1 MQEFSNKFNLRL
13 ALPGDENA
21 IHGLITELA
30 VFEKEPLAVINTPN
44 QINIDLFQAKVCQAF
59 VVEDKN
65 LGEVIAFALYFFSY
79 STWKGKCVYL
89 EDLYVKEAYRSE
101 GIGQILFN
109 AVVEVAKEH
118 KVARMDWQVLD
129 WNTPAINFYKKNNAV
144 LDPSW
149 INGRLFFAVN

>member
-1 MQEFSNKFNLRL
+1 MQEFNNKYNLRL
-13 ALPGDENA
+13 ALPGDETA
-21 IHGLITELA
+21 IHGLISELA
-30 VFEKEPLAVINTPN
+30 VFEKEPLAVINTPQ
-44 QINIDLFQAKVCQAF
+44 QIKIDLFQTKVCHAF
-59 VVEDKN
+59 IVEDKN

-89 EDLYVKEAYRSE
+89 EDLYVKDAYRSE
-101 GIGQILFN
+101 GIGQILFD
-109 AVVEVAKEH
+109 AVVEVAKEQ

-149 INGRLFFAVN
+149 INGRFFFEP

>member
-1 MQEFSNKFNLRL
+1 LQEFNNRFILRP
-13 ALPGDENA
+13 ALPGDETA

-30 VFEKEPLAVINTPN
+30 VFEKEPLAVINTPH
-44 QINIDLFQAKVCQAF
+44 QIKIDLFQTKVCFAF

-65 LGEVIAFALYFFSY
+65 LKEVIAFSLYFFSY

-89 EDLYVKEAYRSE
+89 EDLYVKESYRSE
-101 GIGQILFN
+101 GIGQILFD
-109 AVVEVAKEH
+109 AVVAVAREQ

-129 WNTPAINFYKKNNAV
+129 WNAPAIKFYRKNKAV

-149 INGRLFFAVN
+149 INGRLFFDL

>member
-1 MQEFSNKFNLRL
+1 MQEFNNKFILRP
-13 ALPGDENA
+13 ALPGDETA

-30 VFEKEPLAVINTPN
+30 VFEKEPLAVINTPH
-44 QINIDLFQAKVCQAF
+44 QIKIDLFQTKVCFAF

-65 LGEVIAFALYFFSY
+65 LKEVIAFSLYFFSY

-89 EDLYVKEAYRSE
+89 EDLYVKESYRSE
-101 GIGQILFN
+101 GIGQILFD
-109 AVVEVAKEH
+109 AVVAVAREQ

-129 WNTPAINFYKKNNAV
+129 WNAPAIKFYRKNNAV

-149 INGRLFFAVN
+149 INGRLFFDL

>member
-1 MQEFSNKFNLRL
+1 MQEFNNRFILRP
-13 ALPGDENA
+13 ALPGDETA

-30 VFEKEPLAVINTPN
+30 VFEKEPLAVINTPH
-44 QINIDLFQAKVCQAF
+44 QIKIDLFQTKVCYAF

-65 LGEVIAFALYFFSY
+65 LKEVIAFALYFFSY

-89 EDLYVKEAYRSE
+89 EDLYVKESYRSE
-101 GIGQILFN
+101 GIGQILFD
-109 AVVEVAKEH
+109 AVVAVAREQ

-129 WNTPAINFYKKNNAV
+129 WNMTAINFYKKNKAV

-149 INGRLFFAVN
+149 INGRLFFDL

>member
-1 MQEFSNKFNLRL
+1 LQEFNNRFILRP
-13 ALPGDENA
+13 ALPGDETA

-30 VFEKEPLAVINTPN
+30 VFEKEPLAVINTPH
-44 QINIDLFQAKVCQAF
+44 QIKIDLFQTKVCFAF

-65 LGEVIAFALYFFSY
+65 LKEVIAFSLYFFSY

-89 EDLYVKEAYRSE
+89 EDLYVKESYRSE
-101 GIGQILFN
+101 GIGQILFD
-109 AVVEVAKEH
+109 AVVAVAREQ

-129 WNTPAINFYKKNNAV
+129 WNAPAIKFYRKNKAV

-149 INGRLFFAVN
+149 INGRLFFYL

>member
-1 MQEFSNKFNLRL
+1 LQEFNNKFILRP
-13 ALPGDENA
+13 ALPGDETA

-30 VFEKEPLAVINTPN
+30 VFEKEPLAVINTPH
-44 QINIDLFQAKVCQAF
+44 QIKIDLFQTKVCFAF

-65 LGEVIAFALYFFSY
+65 LKEVIAFSLYFFSY

-89 EDLYVKEAYRSE
+89 EDLYVKESYRSE
-101 GIGQILFN
+101 GIGQILFD
-109 AVVEVAKEH
+109 AVVAVAREQ

-129 WNTPAINFYKKNNAV
+129 WNAPAIKFYRKNNAV

-149 INGRLFFAVN
+149 INGRLFFDL

>member
-1 MQEFSNKFNLRL
+1 LQEFNNKFNLRP
-13 ALPGDENA
+13 AQPGDETA

-30 VFEKEPLAVINTPN
+30 VFEKEPFAVINTPH
-44 QINIDLFQAKVCQAF
+44 QIKIDLFQAKVCHAF

-65 LGEVIAFALYFFSY
+65 LNQVIAFALYFFSY

-89 EDLYVKEAYRSE
+89 EDLYVKDAYRSE
-101 GIGQILFN
+101 GIGQILFD

-144 LDPSW
+144 LDASW
-149 INGRLFFAVN
+149 INGRLFFEP

>member
-1 MQEFSNKFNLRL
+1 MQEFNNRFILRP
-13 ALPGDENA
+13 ALPGDETA

-30 VFEKEPLAVINTPN
+30 VFEKEPLAVINTPH
-44 QINIDLFQAKVCQAF
+44 QIKIDLFQTKVCFAF

-65 LGEVIAFALYFFSY
+65 LKEVIAFSLYFFSY

-89 EDLYVKEAYRSE
+89 EDLYVKESYRSE
-101 GIGQILFN
+101 GIGQILFD
-109 AVVEVAKEH
+109 AVVAVAREQ

-129 WNTPAINFYKKNNAV
+129 WNAPAIKFYRKNKAV

-149 INGRLFFAVN
+149 INGRLFFDL